1 MTRSLDR
8 YTDIHSHD
16 RAKALDGDTIVN
28 IEPGQTML
36 DGGTYSVGIHPWHT
50 DRPVTLSQLKQL
62 VAAAR
67 DPRVAAIGECGF
79 DTLRGG
85 DIDTQSR
92 LFDLHA
98 RLAEQTRKPLII
110 HAVHAYPQLFDAIRR
125 HRPTVEWIIHGF
137 RGKPETARQ
146 LVAAGYR
153 ISLGNLYNQAVPT
166 VINPGFIYRETDAPD
181 TVVEK

>member
-1 MTRSLDR
+1 MTRALDR
-8 YTDIHSHD
+8 YADIHSHD
-16 RAKALDGDTIVN
+16 RARALDGDTIVN

-36 DGGTYSVGIHPWHT
+36 DGGTYSVGIHPWNT
-50 DRPVTLSQLKQL
+50 DRPIALSQLREL
-62 VAAAR
+62 VRAAR

-79 DTLRGG
+79 DALRGG
-85 DIDTQSR
+85 PADVQQR

-98 RLAEQTRKPLII
+98 RLAEQTRKPLVI
-110 HAVHAYPQLFDAIRR
+110 HAVRAYPQLFDAIRR

-153 ISLGNLYNQAVPT
+153 LSLGTRHNPAVPAT
-166 VINPGFIYRETDAPD
+166 INPDSLYRETDAPD
-181 TVVEK
+181 TIVGK